1 MKPMEAN
8 ETETQKTGRWYSIQQ
23 AAEYLDVGEPTLY
36 RWMRDGKI
44 TFRKVGD
51 STRFWQEDLDSVMQ
65 VFHSEKD
72 VNKTREVCPFCH
84 HDELVEGKVRGAGLV
99 YFVPKKT
106 RFWTLKDSFVET
118 TTRMCTRC
126 GAITWFGDTA
136 KLAALRAQTQP
147 KEIGE
152 TAVASPKAKNT

>member
-1 MKPMEAN
+1 MKPIETNPN
-8 ETETQKTGRWYSIQQ
+8 EIAKTAKWYSIQQ

-44 TFRKVGD
+44 TYRKVGD
-51 STRFWQEDLDSVMQ
+51 STRFWREDLDSVME

-84 HDELVEGKVRGAGLV
+84 HDELVEGKVRGTGLV

-106 RFWTLKDSFVET
+106 KFWTLKDSYVET

-126 GAITWFGDTA
+126 GAIAWFGDIA
-136 KLAALRAQTQP
+136 KLAALRIQEEP
-147 KEIGE
+147 KNGPDS
-152 TAVASPKAKNT
+152 AANPKS